1 MLVKYHPAAV
11 AELRDL
17 QKRAAGEA
25 AAMLHAVQQL
35 QANGIQLSYPHSSK
49 VRGALRELR
58 PRAGGSPWRGFYQRV
73 GDSMVMAAIGPE
85 AQHDRRGFEATIAR
99 ALQRLAG

>member
-11 AELRDL
+11 AELHDL

-35 QANGIQLSYPHSSK
+35 QANGIQLSYPHSSR
-49 VRGALRELR
+49 VSGALRELR
-58 PRAGGSPWRGFYQRV
+58 PRAGDSPWRALYQRV
-73 GDSMVMAAIGPE
+73 VNSMVIAAIGPE
-85 AQHDRRGFEATIAR
+85 AQHDRRGFEATVTR
-99 ALQRLAG
+99 ALRRLDD